1 MLLYKEADRTLHLLI
16 QLSIN
21 KDLMNSKLF
30 KCYDIT
36 QEVNRTNKI
45 SLDWSRNTNNSLAY
59 VVFSHYVLQELRA
72 VTALVNCICLKYYN
86 RTPEDQQTSA
96 SIYLN
101 DKHPLIACISILTGR
116 KCQKSV
122 TI

>member
-1 MLLYKEADRTLHLLI
+1 VLLYKEADRTLHLLI

-45 SLDWSRNTNNSLAY
+45 SLDWSRNTNN
-59 VVFSHYVLQELRA
+59 
-72 VTALVNCICLKYYN
+72 
-86 RTPEDQQTSA
+86 
-96 SIYLN
+96 
-101 DKHPLIACISILTGR
+101 
-116 KCQKSV
+116 
-122 TI
+122 